1 MLTLSSIEPVSCAIQ
16 KAGEF
21 YEAMGTDAV
30 ILVQWAGLNPIGG
43 AHMIPRAQLP
53 HTDIRR
59 TLQSLVEEADL
70 SVVRLS
76 LSMSLKAIAIRTPHR
91 AGLNKRGQCTHVSLA
106 RLPTHE
112 HQAHSA
118 KPCGGEQPIRG
129 CGASLAWSLIAW
141 RSFIEHSQS
150 NYLTQHRTLE
160 VASSAAGCRQVRH
173 MSA

>member
-1 MLTLSSIEPVSCAIQ
+1 
-16 KAGEF
+16 
-21 YEAMGTDAV
+21 MGTDAV
-30 ILVQWAGLNPIGG
+30 ILVQWAGLNPTGSTN
-43 AHMIPRAQLP
+43 MILKARLP

-91 AGLNKRGQCTHVSLA
+91 AGLNKKGQCTHVSLV

-112 HQAHSA
+112 YQAHFA

-129 CGASLAWSLIAW
+129 VAQAW
-141 RSFIEHSQS
+141 RG
-150 NYLTQHRTLE
+150 L
-160 VASSAAGCRQVRH
+160 
-173 MSA
+173 